1 MLPCFISQPLK
12 AQPAWE
18 NRSREVRNRF
28 VGGYMWQP
36 INPAG
41 VKPGSAIPAMSKA
54 GHPQADSLRIL
65 VILAQFSDVAFFYDS
80 TSFSR
85 MLYAEGYSE
94 NGAVGSASEYFSDQL
109 HRPVAIEL
117 FGPVTVQQA
126 REFYGR
132 NTKERKDEHA
142 GSFIAEAVIAAAE
155 RNSID
160 FAKYDQDKDGFV
172 DNICVFYAG
181 EDEAQT
187 SPEHPDY
194 LWSHSY
200 NLLHSDYGKTLTYGG
215 VQVNNYS
222 CTAELF
228 RRKTSDS
235 YESVMAPIGTFCHEY
250 LHNFGLPDF
259 YDTDYEKSGGISAG
273 FWGKTALMDGGNYN
287 NNGNTPPNLNCVE
300 RECLGIM
307 LPEDLQSGDYALLPV
322 NHPDAKS
329 YRIAN
334 PLDPDDYY
342 LIEARSRVSWDL
354 HIGLTEENP
363 DGMLLYHVDRSAKH
377 SSASDDF
384 GDVTSAD
391 RWKIYNQVNARPD
404 YQCADLIEAD
414 GRSDKDPSE
423 GKRNDIAGIF
433 FPGLGNTAIGGKA
446 KIQLQF
452 RDSTISKFAIQNIR
466 VEDGQV
472 RFTAVN
478 TDSPLP
484 PSPSEPPKD
493 NEFLYIITQR
503 TPAGSLLLSV
513 NNSFGADVKWYFN
526 DSEVAPDGTFRP
538 EGAGVIRAEIF
549 WSDGSVDYL
558 YKNHSVKNLNEKPE

>member
-1 MLPCFISQPLK
+1 MLPCFLSQPLK

-36 INPAG
+36 LNPG
-41 VKPGSAIPAMSKA
+41 NVRLGSITSAISK
-54 GHPQADSLRIL
+54 GEQQPGTDSLRIL
-65 VILAQFSDVAFFYDS
+65 VILAQFSDVAVFYDS
-80 TSFSR
+80 TAFSK
-85 MLYAEGYSE
+85 MLLMENYSE
-94 NGAVGSASEYFSDQL
+94 YGAVGSARDYFQEQL
-109 HRPVAIEL
+109 HRPVAIDL

-126 REFYGR
+126 REYYGH

-142 GSFIAEAVIAAAE
+142 GSFIAEAVIAAAA
-155 RNSID
+155 RNNID
-160 FAKYDQDKDGFV
+160 FAKYDQNKDGYV

-187 SPEHPDY
+187 SPEHPEY

-200 NLLHSDYGKTLTYGG
+200 NLLHSDYGKTLTYGS

-228 RRKTSDS
+228 RRRTTSGFDS
-235 YESVMAPIGTFCHEY
+235 MMAPIGTFCHEY

-300 RECLGIM
+300 RERLGIM
-307 LPEDLQSGDYALLPV
+307 VPEDLKSGDYTLLPV

-334 PLDPDDYY
+334 PQDPDDYY
-342 LIEARSRVSWDL
+342 LIEARSRVWWDL
-354 HIGLTEENP
+354 HIGLNEENP

-377 SSASDDF
+377 TSDSEDF
-384 GDVTSAD
+384 GAITSAD
-391 RWKIYNQVNARPD
+391 RWNIYNQVNARPD

-414 GRSDKDPSE
+414 SRSDKNPSE
-423 GKRNDIAGIF
+423 SSRNDISGIF
-433 FPGLGNTAIGGKA
+433 FPGLGSAAIGGGA
-446 KIQLQF
+446 KIKLQF
-452 RDSTISKFAIQNIR
+452 RDSTFSKFAIQNIR
-466 VEDGQV
+466 IEDGKV
-472 RFTAVN
+472 RFTAIN
-478 TDSPLP
+478 TSSPLP
-484 PSPSEPPKD
+484 PAPVEPPKD
-493 NEFLYIITQR
+493 NDFLYIITQH
-503 TPAGSLLLSV
+503 TPGGFLLLSV
-513 NNSFGADVKWYFN
+513 NNSFNASVKWYYDDVEIDPSGSFK
-526 DSEVAPDGTFRP
+526 P
-538 EGAGVIRAEIF
+538 ENSGLIRAEIQ
-549 WSDGSVDYL
+549 WPDGNVDYL
-558 YKNHSVKNLNEKPE
+558 YKNQIVKKAE